1 MTGGPHSVWGD
12 EGREAGEY
20 ESFQGRVWGEFVWTK
35 RKTRGS
41 MLFRRKKPTLYH
53 GGPIPGFWPGC
64 DGMKSRFGATKG
76 KIYLAL

>member
-1 MTGGPHSVWGD
+1 MFGVMK
-12 EGREAGEY
+12 EEK
-20 ESFQGRVWGEFVWTK
+20 Q
-35 RKTRGS
+35 GS
-41 MLFRRKKPTLYH
+41 MRVFRAEFGVSLVGLRERPGDPCCSGEKKPTLYH